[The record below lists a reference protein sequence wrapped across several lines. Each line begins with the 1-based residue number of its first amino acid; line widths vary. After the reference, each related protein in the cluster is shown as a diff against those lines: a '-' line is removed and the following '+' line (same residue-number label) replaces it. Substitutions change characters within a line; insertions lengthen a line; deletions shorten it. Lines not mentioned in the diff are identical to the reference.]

1 MNRKTFPKSLQRA
14 RGVTLIEL
22 MIALVLGLLVVAA
35 AIGIF
40 LSNKQV
46 FRTTDN
52 LSRMQENARIGFEL
66 MARDLRMAGASAC
79 SREIPIVNV
88 LKPNSAYGTD
98 WSTGVRGYEQG
109 ESFAAAAFGT
119 AARSEEH
126 TSELQSLMRNSYAV
140 FC

>member
-46 FRTTDN
+46 FQTTDN
-52 LSRMQENARIGFEL
+52 LSRMQDHARIGFEL
-66 MARDLRMAGASAC
+66 MARELRMAGARDC
-79 SREIPIVNV
+79 SREIPLVNV
-88 LKPNSAYGTD
+88 LNPTSAFGTD
-98 WSTGVRGYEQG
+98 WSTGVRDQNGD
-109 ESFAAAAFGT
+109 
-119 AARSEEH
+119 
-126 TSELQSLMRNSYAV
+126 L
-140 FC
+140 

>member
-88 LKPNSAYGTD
+88 IKHNYAYGTD
-98 WSTGVRGYEQG
+98 WSHGVRGYEK
-109 ESFAAAAFGT
+109 EAYSEAAAC
-119 AARSEEH
+119 
-126 TSELQSLMRNSYAV
+126 V
-140 FC
+140 

>member
-46 FRTTDN
+46 FRTSDN

-79 SREIPIVNV
+79 SREIPI
-88 LKPNSAYGTD
+88 
-98 WSTGVRGYEQG
+98 
-109 ESFAAAAFGT
+109 
-119 AARSEEH
+119 RSEEH
-126 TSELQSLMRNSYAV
+126 TSELQSLMRITYAV
-140 FC
+140 FCL